1 MNYKTLL
8 KIIND
13 RTAKIGVI
21 GLGYVGLPLAI
32 TFANKGF
39 SVKGF
44 DVDPKKI
51 DQLMEGR
58 SYIKHIENNIIKQ
71 HISSK
76 TLTVSYDFSL
86 LGEMSAIIV
95 CVPTPLNHVREPDL
109 SYLEATARTIASCLK
124 EGQLVVLESTT
135 YPGCCE
141 EVV

>member
-13 RTAKIGVI
+13 KAAKIGVI

-39 SVKGF
+39 SVTGF

-51 DQLMEGR
+51 DQLTEGR
-58 SYIKHIENNIIKQ
+58 SYIKHIENKIIKQ

-76 TLTVSYDFSL
+76 ALTVSHDFSS
-86 LGEMSAIIV
+86 LGEMSAIII
-95 CVPTPLNHVREPDL
+95 CVPTPLNDIREPDL
-109 SYLEATARTIASCLK
+109 SYLDSTART
-124 EGQLVVLESTT
+124 
-135 YPGCCE
+135 
-141 EVV
+141 